1 MHTIHSFSEKFL
13 LKVKLF
19 RRKILEFIVNPDNT
33 IIDIKH
39 KIQQKRR
46 LLPEHQVLFFGGLA
60 LEDDRTLEDYAIKT
74 DATLDLFLQGMF
86 ICLLAYLFKLLIL
99 VITFELPYHK
109 RY

>member
-1 MHTIHSFSEKFL
+1 MHTIHSFSENFL

-19 RRKILEFIVNPDNT
+19 RRQILEFIVNPDNT

-46 LLPEHQVLFFGGLA
+46 LLPEHQVLFFGGVA

-74 DATLDLFLQGMF
+74 DATLDLFLQGKC
-86 ICLLAYLFKLLIL
+86 IYA
-99 VITFELPYHK
+99 VIYSF
-109 RY
+109 